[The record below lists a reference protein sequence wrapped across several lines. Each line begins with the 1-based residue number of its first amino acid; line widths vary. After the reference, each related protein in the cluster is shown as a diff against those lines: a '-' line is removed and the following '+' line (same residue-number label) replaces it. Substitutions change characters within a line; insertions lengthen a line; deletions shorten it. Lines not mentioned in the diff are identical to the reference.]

1 MCIGRAI
8 LVALI
13 ALSVAMLPVAGN
25 VARAMSPEAAFNTVH
40 ADCCPHGKPCDKRTT
55 NDCGSMAGCALKCF
69 SFFGAMVSGVN
80 VGHGAAADLAPV
92 LASLGFRSNPMAPP
106 LPPPR
111 V

>member
-1 MCIGRAI
+1 MNIGRAI

-25 VARAMSPEAAFNTVH
+25 VARAMSTEAAFGAAHV
-40 ADCCPHGKPCDKRTT
+40 DCCPHGKPCDKGTT
-55 NDCGSMAGCALKCF
+55 NDCDSMAGCALKCF
-69 SFFGAMVSGVN
+69 SFSGAVVAPSAVN
-80 VGHGAAADLAPV
+80 RAELPTETSALVVQSFSSSSD
-92 LASLGFRSNPMAPP
+92 NPP